1 MAVNKVTL
9 EVGPLTTIIGLY
21 KKTLIFCVGLSFIM
35 AILNFSSFISTFFIT
50 LLMSSFL
57 IGAIS
62 LYIVVCLRC
71 GVGFIKKNQN
81 KIEKSLKNQGFHID
95 FSTNGII
102 IDNTKKKIAFLSK
115 DKPDVL
121 VCDYTDIRSWHQ
133 ETLQTT
139 EQFRNQDNA
148 YAGSKT
154 TTQLISIVVYLSSP
168 EYPEARFQVINDR
181 EATTWLARLNA
192 LVNC

>member
-1 MAVNKVTL
+1 MAVNKVNL

-21 KKTLIFCVGLSFIM
+21 KKTLIFCVGLSFFM
-35 AILNFSSFISTFFIT
+35 AVINFSSFISVFFIT
-50 LLMSSFL
+50 LLLSSFL
-57 IGAIS
+57 IMAIS
-62 LYIVVCLRC
+62 LYVAICLRC

-81 KIEKSLKNQGFHID
+81 KIEQALKNQGFQID
-95 FSTNGII
+95 FCTNGIVV
-102 IDNTKKKIAFLSK
+102 DNQKKKIVFLSK

-133 ETLQTT
+133 ETLQETQ
-139 EQFRNQDNA
+139 QFRNQDNA

-181 EATTWLARLNA
+181 EANTWLARLNA
-192 LVNC
+192 LVNG